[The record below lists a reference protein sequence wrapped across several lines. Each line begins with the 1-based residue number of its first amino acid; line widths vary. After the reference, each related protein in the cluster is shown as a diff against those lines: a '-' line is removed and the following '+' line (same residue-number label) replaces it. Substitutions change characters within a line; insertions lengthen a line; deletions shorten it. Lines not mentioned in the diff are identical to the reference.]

1 MNSVFSGAL
10 FSSARRNLASL
21 LSAVS
26 RPLPTSG
33 AAPWLT
39 GAAVVS
45 ILVLTGLLLASTA
58 QAGPPSPP
66 EAPSS
71 QRLADVEQQLAQARK
86 KLDEAAL
93 ELARLHET
101 VEVSAHKK
109 GGSRAMLG
117 VLIDDPKRPDGVFI
131 AGVTPGGGAAAAG
144 LRSGDV
150 LVAIDDQVMDGSQ
163 GHPHT
168 HISRIMK
175 AVIPGK
181 TVAVRYLRNGS
192 VAKAKIVTQASGHYA
207 ASLAGLDHKRS
218 LKQRI
223 EIDMDCLQPKA
234 LLQELSDT
242 LGIDFDERM
251 SVQAQS
257 SVTQSQS
264 GTPYLVDLNEDL
276 ARYFDTDSGV
286 LVVRPPAGNSSL
298 KAGDVLDQVAGKPV
312 TDVQDALA
320 MLQLSDASNPI
331 KLQVI
336 RQGKTQ
342 QVSIDP
348 SLLSTPDTSVIRISG
363 DDGELRIELSRT
375 PTGRTNLAP

>member
-1 MNSVFSGAL
+1 MNSVFSGAVI
-10 FSSARRNLASL
+10 SGARRNLASL
-21 LSAVS
+21 LNAVS
-26 RPLPTSG
+26 RPLPTTG
-33 AAPWLT
+33 AARWLT
-39 GAAVVS
+39 GVAVIS
-45 ILVLTGLLLASTA
+45 IVVLTGLLLASTA
-58 QAGPPSPP
+58 QAGPPAPP
-66 EAPSS
+66 QAPSS

-101 VEVSAHKK
+101 VEVTAHKK
-109 GGSRAMLG
+109 GGGRAMLG
-117 VLIDDPKRPDGVFI
+117 VLIDEPGRRDGVFI

-150 LVAIDDQVMDGSQ
+150 LLAIDGQAMDGSQ
-163 GHPHT
+163 GHPHS

-175 AVIPGK
+175 AVTPGK
-181 TVAVRYLRNGS
+181 TVAVRYLRKGD
-192 VAKAKIVTQASGHYA
+192 VAEAKIVTQASGHYA
-207 ASLAGLDHKRS
+207 ASLAGLDHKSS
-218 LKQRI
+218 LKQHI
-223 EIDMDCLQPKA
+223 EIDMDCFQPDA
-234 LLQELSDT
+234 LLEELSDS
-242 LGIDFDERM
+242 LGIDFDKRM
-251 SVQAQS
+251 G
-257 SVTQSQS
+257 TQIQS

-286 LVVRPPAGNSSL
+286 LVVRPPAGSSSL

-320 MLQLSDASNPI
+320 MLQLSDAGKPI

-348 SLLSTPDTSVIRISG
+348 SLLSAPDTSVIRISG

>member
-1 MNSVFSGAL
+1 MNSVFTG
-10 FSSARRNLASL
+10 ARRNLANL
-21 LSAVS
+21 LAAVS
-26 RPLPTSG
+26 RPLPTTG
-33 AAPWLT
+33 VARWLT
-39 GAAVVS
+39 FAAVFS
-45 ILVLTGLLLASTA
+45 IVVLTGLLLASTA

-71 QRLADVEQQLAQARK
+71 KRLADVEQQLAQARK

-101 VEVSAHKK
+101 VEVSDHKK
-109 GGSRAMLG
+109 GGGRAMLG
-117 VLIDDPKRPDGVFI
+117 VLIDEPGRRDGVYI

-150 LVAIDDQVMDGSQ
+150 LIAIDGQAMDGSQ
-163 GHPHT
+163 GHPHS

-175 AVIPGK
+175 AVTPGK
-181 TVAVRYLRNGS
+181 TVAVRYLRKGK
-192 VAKAKIVTQASGHYA
+192 VAQAKIVTQASGHYA
-207 ASLAGLDHKRS
+207 ASLAGMDHKRS

-223 EIDMDCLQPKA
+223 EIDMDCFQPEA

-242 LGIDFDERM
+242 LGIDFDEQM
-251 SVQAQS
+251 SAQAQS
-257 SVTQSQS
+257 SVAQIQSA
-264 GTPYLVDLNEDL
+264 TPYLVDLNEDL

-312 TDVQDALA
+312 ADVQDALA
-320 MLQLSDASNPI
+320 MLQLSDAGNPI

-363 DDGELRIELSRT
+363 DDGDLRIELSRT